1 MRAKEITGKLE
12 TITDEPS
19 TVRAVYLRPPSTRV
33 STTGLIV
40 DELVRI
46 PVDDNG
52 NFVKK
57 IAYGAGIL
65 VLVGE
70 GGLHR

>member
-57 IAYGAGIL
+57 SHMAL
-65 VLVGE
+65 E
-70 GGLHR
+70 F